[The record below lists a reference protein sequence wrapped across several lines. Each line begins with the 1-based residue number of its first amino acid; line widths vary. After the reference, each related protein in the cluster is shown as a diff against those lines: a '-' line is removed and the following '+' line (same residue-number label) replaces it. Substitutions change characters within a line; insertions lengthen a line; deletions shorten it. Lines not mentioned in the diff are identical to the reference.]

1 MTIEEAIKILD
12 PETRQEALSP
22 YLDRPMGEMLDAM
35 IEASRMGAS
44 ALRTRPA
51 KLDWSWWEGCDMC
64 ATQWTK
70 ADWAHGG
77 AHDFRIDG
85 DILYYFDA
93 QFGWDGIQIKCG
105 PVCGRPLTEEA
116 WVELERRIGGNDGTT
131 D

>member
-22 YLDRPMGEMLDAM
+22 YLDRSMCKMLDAM

-51 KLDWSWWEGCDMC
+51 NLDRRRWEGCWVCNNRDNVLSYSKFC
-64 ATQWTK
+64 P
-70 ADWAHGG
+70 
-77 AHDFRIDG
+77 
-85 DILYYFDA
+85 
-93 QFGWDGIQIKCG
+93 C
-105 PVCGRPLTEEA
+105 CGRPLTEEA
-116 WVELERRIGGNDGTT
+116 WSELERRIGGNDGTT